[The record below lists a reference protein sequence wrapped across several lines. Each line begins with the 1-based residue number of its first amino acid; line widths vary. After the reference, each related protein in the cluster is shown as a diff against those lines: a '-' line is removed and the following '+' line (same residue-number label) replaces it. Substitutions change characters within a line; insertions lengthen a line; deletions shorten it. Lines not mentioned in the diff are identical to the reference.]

1 MTLRLGPVA
10 LGCAATL
17 LALTAGS
24 NDAQACGGC
33 FVPPSQTTV
42 VSGHRMALS
51 ISPAQT
57 VLWDQIEYSGDP
69 QDFAWVLPIKPGA
82 VLQVSNDAWFEALEA
97 ATATRVVAPQLN
109 CPSPPFEAEG
119 DSGCNSSPFGSRS
132 SNELAGAD
140 SVGTGSGGNLPPPVD
155 VVHQGTVGPYETVTL
170 HANVQ
175 GALTTWLLDNDYD
188 IDPDIQPII
197 DAYTAEGF
205 DFIALRLAPDQGVK
219 QMLPVRVVSPGAVP
233 ALPLRMVAAGTGA
246 NVALTLYVIGEGRW
260 GTENFPGGTVDDAN
274 INWDFTTSASNYADV
289 RAGVIGGADG
299 RTWLTSYAKKGALL
313 SNIDNPITGFPV
325 QYQLSDSTQTFTIAE
340 TYVQQGLI
348 NGETSDTSCQFA
360 ATAHADSGDLVV
372 NPCPSDGGACDPVPL
387 GFIDARGLACGA
399 LDDLAVALTGMHPR
413 DVWVNRLEAD
423 LPRAA
428 LASDLA
434 IEASAEQVEVENWL
448 PASTATNEPC
458 PIVKA
463 GVALPPSKTKGDPGD
478 RKRRNQVAAGLT
490 LLFAAS
496 MLARRALRRR
506 ITLGARPVST

>member
-24 NDAQACGGC
+24 SDAQACGGC
-33 FVPPSQTTV
+33 FAPPSQTTV

-109 CPSPPFEAEG
+109 CPSFPAEAEG

-132 SNELAGAD
+132 TD
-140 SVGTGSGGNLPPPVD
+140 SLNAEGSSAGSGGAVPPPVT

-175 GALTTWLLDNDYD
+175 GALTTWLTDHEYE

-197 DAYTAEGF
+197 DAYSAEGF
-205 DFIALRLAPDQGVK
+205 DFIALRLAPNQGVR

-260 GTENFPGGTVDDAN
+260 RTENFPGGTVDDAN
-274 INWDFTTSASNYADV
+274 LSWDFPTSASNYADV

-299 RTWLTSYAKKGALL
+299 RTWLTSYSKKGALL
-313 SNIDNPITGFPV
+313 STLFNPLAGGTV
-325 QYQLSDSTQTFTIAE
+325 QYQLSDGTQTFTIAE
-340 TYVQQGLI
+340 TYVQQGFL
-348 NGETSDTSCQFA
+348 NEETSDTSCQFA
-360 ATAHADSGDLVV
+360 ATSHADSGDLVV
-372 NPCPSDGGACDPVPL
+372 NPCPLEGGACDPVPL
-387 GFIDARGLACGA
+387 GFIDARGLACGT
-399 LDDLAVALTGMHPR
+399 LDDLGVALTGMHPR

-428 LASDLA
+428 LGIDLA
-434 IEASAEQVEVENWL
+434 IQAHADQVEVENWL
-448 PASTATNEPC
+448 PASTATNAPC
-458 PIVKA
+458 PVVKA

-478 RKRRNQVAAGLT
+478 RQRRNQVAAGLT

-496 MLARRALRRR
+496 MLVRRAMRRR
-506 ITLGARPVST
+506 IALGARAVST